1 MKNKYNTYDVVRIN
15 KSFTIKLNDIEVQ
28 YPTNIEGTIME
39 CFDKEYLIE
48 VENEN
53 SSDVDY
59 ALIEEDYLELVW
71 KAD

>member
-15 KSFTIKLNDIEVQ
+15 KSFIIKLNDNEVL
-28 YPTNIEGTIME
+28 YPTNTEGTIME

-48 VENEN
+48 VENAN
-53 SSDVDY
+53 SDVDY